1 MSNANELMHSI
12 LDGLMSM
19 SRDLET
25 LKEKKEMKSDEWRS
39 FCDRKLAQVQQLH
52 GQLRICFHQ

>member
-1 MSNANELMHSI
+1 MNELMHSI
-12 LDGLMSM
+12 LDGLMVV

-25 LKEKKEMKSDEWRS
+25 LSKKKDMQSDEWRS

-52 GQLRICFHQ
+52 GQLRIRLHKQA